1 MVMSLSL
8 TTLVQLHYCM
18 IQSVSAPLHS
28 FFDREQG
35 KKVLELRRNIA
46 SDFEVVLDTQDLR
59 VFCT

>member
-8 TTLVQLHYCM
+8 TTLVQLHYCT

-35 KKVLELRRNIA
+35 TKVLELSRNIA

>member
-8 TTLVQLHYCM
+8 TTLVQLHYCT
-18 IQSVSAPLHS
+18 IQSVSVPLHS